1 MFFGNLRKRIQR
13 KDVPRGRLDEI
24 ADQVLR
30 QPRATDRNLP
40 PRLDRVAETV
50 LGTKANERFSRQMR
64 DLLGKPSGGT
74 LTAPFGGSSGMIRQ
88 MLPRAGLAGLIT
100 AGGLTA
106 YDMTKDAIANNPDFI
121 KDVGRM
127 VARGRLAFEEG
138 LDQAKQ
144 YGAGAVELFMDGYRD
159 GMESKTSSMQLTED
173 PTFAMENKRDLMG
186 EEGRTMSNAE
196 IDEAISRMTPLQKKL
211 LQQRAGSGLGS
222 LRMQ

>member
-1 MFFGNLRKRIQR
+1 MFFGNLRRRIQR

-30 QPRATDRNLP
+30 QPRVTDRNLP

-64 DLLGKPSGGT
+64 DLLGKSSGGT
-74 LTAPFGGSSGMIRQ
+74 LTAPFGGTSGMIRQ
-88 MLPRAGLAGLIT
+88 LLPRAGIAGLLVG
-100 AGGLTA
+100 GGLTA

-138 LDQAKQ
+138 LDQAKE
-144 YGAGAVELFMDGYRD
+144 YGAEAVELFMDGYRD
-159 GMESKTSSMQLTED
+159 GMESKTSSMELTEPSD
-173 PTFAMENKRDLMG
+173 FGEAMVERKMKDFPFGSKGKRRQMLG
-186 EEGRTMSNAE
+186 G
-196 IDEAISRMTPLQKKL
+196 
-211 LQQRAGSGLGS
+211 QRGSGLGS
-222 LRMQ
+222 LPMQ